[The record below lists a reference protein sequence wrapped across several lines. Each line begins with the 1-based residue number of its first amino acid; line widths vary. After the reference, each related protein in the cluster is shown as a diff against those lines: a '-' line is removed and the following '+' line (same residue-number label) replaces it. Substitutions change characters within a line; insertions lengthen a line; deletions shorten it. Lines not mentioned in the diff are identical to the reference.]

1 MKSSENPLQ
10 TICSMEDSLF
20 KIAEHLL
27 AERSHIFSGV
37 GGDQLRAN
45 RWASVLR
52 RNTKPAPSVVWV
64 CEWMGEHKNVTPY
77 QFWSDRYLAWQSL
90 HQCTSVCEVLWVI
103 GWIEVQWP
111 FLLPTIPANCIS
123 RVQDQET
130 IIPTQTKAK
139 WLHTS
144 DRRTVFRKVLQ
155 FPSWQLFKPP
165 NKCREGEK
173 KNVEQR
179 WIPHTYIHT
188 LFNTFRKPLM
198 NDILWGTV
206 SVRPTHPL
214 QILIASIHKCTWT
227 VKGRWKLSLLWGIKK
242 KPVAYL
248 PAGTMPSPIWH
259 PRRQG
264 SCPEWE
270 TTWPFTKAC

>member
-64 CEWMGEHKNVTPY
+64 CERMGEHKNVTPY

-165 NKCREGEK
+165 NKCREGGK
-173 KNVEQR
+173 KMWNSGEF
-179 WIPHTYIHT
+179 PTHTYTPFLTHSGSRWWMT
-188 LFNTFRKPLM
+188 SCEVLYPS
-198 NDILWGTV
+198 GQ
-206 SVRPTHPL
+206 PTHCKFWSP
-214 QILIASIHKCTWT
+214 QYTSAPEP
-227 VKGRWKLSLLWGIKK
+227 WKEG
-242 KPVAYL
+242 
-248 PAGTMPSPIWH
+248 
-259 PRRQG
+259 
-264 SCPEWE
+264 EN
-270 TTWPFTKAC
+270 